1 MSIWKELGEFSKG
14 RSRSDSRVVTVCKR
28 AGITAKWKY
37 LLWKKQIFSNVCWF
51 ISKADYGSPHLEAR
65 RLPVMFFSLSSVF
78 LQGINGSVRQVSERL
93 KTAYFIQASTGIK
106 WKRNCVSQEKIK
118 FWSHLLIIS
127 IYLFLLSFLAL
138 TNSNAISY
146 RCEGRHPDS

>member
-1 MSIWKELGEFSKG
+1 MSVWKELGEFSAC
-14 RSRSDSRVVTVCKR
+14 RSRCDSRVVPVWKR

-37 LLWKKQIFSNVCWF
+37 LLWKKTNIFKYLLI
-51 ISKADYGSPHLEAR
+51 ISRADYGSPHLEAR

-93 KTAYFIQASTGIK
+93 KTAHFIQASTGIK
-106 WKRNCVSQEKIK
+106 WKRNCVSHEKLK
-118 FWSHLLIIS
+118 FWSHLPIIS

-138 TNSNAISY
+138 TKSNAISY